1 MDLNTTNGTNTLSNE
16 RPHANN
22 SVVNSL
28 IFSSSL
34 MHENKRINSRY
45 CLKSAVVI
53 FCDLSG
59 FQQLTVQLGDINC
72 TGMVENL
79 FSEFD
84 ALAAAFGLSPLK
96 TNGDQYIVA
105 GFCNNSACAKDALET
120 SINNA
125 IKFALR
131 ARNLVRNDTLLSSSF
146 SQLRVGIATGLVL
159 AGQSSRPFAGFDI
172 WGTTVN
178 RAAMLEQYTAPDTIA
193 ICEKSYDLVSYR
205 LSQTINTSTS
215 NAPSYNADSPPK
227 TEVREMF
234 GRAPHKAG
242 GSMLLDEYSLMLTFQ
257 PTQLRTKAT
266 LVNAY
271 VCETI

>member
-1 MDLNTTNGTNTLSNE
+1 
-16 RPHANN
+16 
-22 SVVNSL
+22 
-28 IFSSSL
+28 
-34 MHENKRINSRY
+34 MHENKRIKSSY

-234 GRAPHKAG
+234 ERAPHKAG